1 MRTAKELFAELN
13 SFDENRRIEAKSASA
28 VGKSMMETVCAF
40 ANEPGLCGGYL
51 LLGAK
56 RTGMAEDGRPVYEP
70 ENIENTDKVQ
80 SDFVVMCNS
89 MFNVRIRPIINVE
102 EYLGKTVIVVK
113 IEELPESQKPA
124 YFAKRGL
131 PEGAF
136 RRIGPSD
143 EKCSEEDMYLFYQSA
158 DTYDSCIVDDADLD
172 DIDENALNFYRKLRK
187 EVNPD
192 AEELTLDDVD
202 LLRALG
208 AIKKNKQGGYDLTYT
223 GLLVFGKQMS
233 LRRLV
238 PSFRVDYIRI
248 SGNQWL
254 ADGDNRFE
262 QTIDMRGPL
271 ILMVNKACSAVMDD
285 LPKGFELKK
294 DSMQASTPAILPNKV
309 LREAIV
315 NSYIHRS
322 NRVNQPIQI
331 IRYSNR
337 IEIHNPGYSLK
348 PQDDWG
354 EPGSMLRNPR
364 ISEIFHDTN
373 LAETKG
379 TGIGAM
385 RRLMKEAGLMPPTF
399 ESNHEANKFTARL
412 LLHHFLSKENMEW
425 LAQYAEFGLVNE
437 QKLAL
442 VFVREV
448 GAIDNATYRQLD
460 SSITH
465 ARARLEIHKLCDL
478 GFIEK
483 KGQGRNT
490 YYIRTSKVVS
500 LGERLRPQGER
511 LLPQLGTLCERL
523 LPQHGT
529 LCERL
534 LPQHGTLCER
544 IPPQHGT
551 LCERI
556 PPQHGTLCEKIP
568 PQHGTLG
575 EKIPLQHGT
584 LGEKIPPQ
592 HGTLGERY
600 QGENERYQAFGER
613 YQGANREE
621 LLLLLPDDIKKR
633 IDEVG
638 KRVPKDVLY
647 KLVVDMCSIVP
658 LSMDDLS
665 VLLHR
670 KSKSFKNKNIKV
682 LLENNQL
689 FYWIPEMT
697 NHPLQK
703 YVAASS
709 MARSNSRKS
718 C

>member
-80 SDFVVMCNS
+80 SDFVAMCNS

-102 EYLGKTVIVVK
+102 KYLGKTVIVVK

-192 AEELTLDDVD
+192 AEELTLNDVD

-500 LGERLRPQGER
+500 LGERLRPQDER
-511 LLPQLGTLCERL
+511 LL
-523 LPQHGT
+523 
-529 LCERL
+529 
-534 LPQHGTLCER
+534 
-544 IPPQHGT
+544 
-551 LCERI
+551 
-556 PPQHGTLCEKIP
+556 

-575 EKIPLQHGT
+575 EKIPPQSKRIPPQHGT

-592 HGTLGERY
+592 HGTLGKKIPP
-600 QGENERYQAFGER
+600 QGEKIPPQHGTFEIESQPKSRNELLRELPKGLQERVAKLGKWASREKVSQLLVDLCAFKP
-613 YQGANREE
+613 YSYEE
-621 LLLLLPDDIKKR
+621 LALIIQRAAKPMKDKYIK
-633 IDEVG
+633 
-638 KRVPKDVLY
+638 
-647 KLVVDMCSIVP
+647 P
-658 LSMDDLS
+658 LRLA
-665 VLLHR
+665 
-670 KSKSFKNKNIKV
+670 NK
-682 LLENNQL
+682 L
-689 FYWIPEMT
+689 FYWIPEMI

-703 YVAASS
+703 YVADPS
-709 MARSNSRKS
+709 MARSNTKKRKQ
-718 C
+718 

>member
-1 MRTAKELFAELN
+1 MKTAKELFDELN
-13 SFDENRRIEAKSASA
+13 SWDENRRIEAKSASA

-40 ANEPGLCGGYL
+40 ANEPGLRGGYL

-56 RTGMAEDGRPVYEP
+56 RIGMTEDGKPVYEP
-70 ENIENTDKVQ
+70 ENIENTDKIQ
-80 SDFVVMCNS
+80 SDFVAMCNS

-465 ARARLEIHKLCDL
+465 ARARLEIHKLCNL
-478 GFIEK
+478 GFLEK

-500 LGERLRPQGER
+500 LEER
-511 LLPQLGTLCERL
+511 LLPQDERL
-523 LPQHGT
+523 RP
-529 LCERL
+529 
-534 LPQHGTLCER
+534 
-544 IPPQHGT
+544 
-551 LCERI
+551 
-556 PPQHGTLCEKIP
+556 
-568 PQHGTLG
+568 
-575 EKIPLQHGT
+575 QHGT

-592 HGTLGERY
+592 HGTLGEKIPPQHGTLGEKIPPQY
-600 QGENERYQAFGER
+600 GTLGEKIPPQGEKIPPQHGTFEIESQPKSRNELLRELPKGLQERVAKLGKWASREKVSQLLVDLCAFKP
-613 YQGANREE
+613 YSYEE
-621 LLLLLPDDIKKR
+621 LALIIQRAAKPMKDKYIK
-633 IDEVG
+633 
-638 KRVPKDVLY
+638 
-647 KLVVDMCSIVP
+647 P
-658 LSMDDLS
+658 LRLA
-665 VLLHR
+665 
-670 KSKSFKNKNIKV
+670 NK
-682 LLENNQL
+682 L
-689 FYWIPEMT
+689 FYWIPEMI

-703 YVAASS
+703 YVADPS
-709 MARSNSRKS
+709 MARSSNKKRKQ
-718 C
+718 

>member
-56 RTGMAEDGRPVYEP
+56 RTGIAEDGRPVYEP
-70 ENIENTDKVQ
+70 ENIENTDKIQ
-80 SDFVVMCNS
+80 SDFVAMCNS

-192 AEELTLDDVD
+192 AEELTLNDVD

-478 GFIEK
+478 GFLEK

-511 LLPQLGTLCERL
+511 LPAKEQRLP
-523 LPQHGT
+523 P
-529 LCERL
+529 
-534 LPQHGTLCER
+534 
-544 IPPQHGT
+544 
-551 LCERI
+551 
-556 PPQHGTLCEKIP
+556 
-568 PQHGTLG
+568 
-575 EKIPLQHGT
+575 QHGT

-592 HGTLGERY
+592 HGTLGEKIPPQHGTLGEKIPPQHGTLGEKIPPQHGTLGKKIPP
-600 QGENERYQAFGER
+600 QGEKIPPQHGTFEIESQPKSRNELLRELPKGLQERVAKLGKWASREKVSQLLVDLCAFKP
-613 YQGANREE
+613 YSYEE
-621 LLLLLPDDIKKR
+621 LALIIQRAAKPMKDKYIK
-633 IDEVG
+633 
-638 KRVPKDVLY
+638 
-647 KLVVDMCSIVP
+647 P
-658 LSMDDLS
+658 LRLA
-665 VLLHR
+665 
-670 KSKSFKNKNIKV
+670 NK
-682 LLENNQL
+682 L
-689 FYWIPEMT
+689 FYWIPEMI

-703 YVAASS
+703 YVADPS
-709 MARSNSRKS
+709 MARSNTQKK
-718 C
+718 

>member
-80 SDFVVMCNS
+80 SDFVAMCNS

-192 AEELTLDDVD
+192 AEELTLNDVD

-337 IEIHNPGYSLK
+337 IEIHNSGYSLK

-478 GFIEK
+478 GFLEK

-500 LGERLRPQGER
+500 LGERLRPQD
-511 LLPQLGTLCERL
+511 
-523 LPQHGT
+523 
-529 LCERL
+529 
-534 LPQHGTLCER
+534 
-544 IPPQHGT
+544 
-551 LCERI
+551 
-556 PPQHGTLCEKIP
+556 EKIP
-568 PQHGTLG
+568 P
-575 EKIPLQHGT
+575 QHGT

-592 HGTLGERY
+592 HGTLGKKIPP
-600 QGENERYQAFGER
+600 QGEKIPPQHGTFEIESQPKSRNELLRELPKGLQERVAKLGKWASREKVSQLLVDLCAFKP
-613 YQGANREE
+613 YSYEE
-621 LLLLLPDDIKKR
+621 LALIIQRAAKPMKDKYIK
-633 IDEVG
+633 
-638 KRVPKDVLY
+638 
-647 KLVVDMCSIVP
+647 P
-658 LSMDDLS
+658 LRLA
-665 VLLHR
+665 
-670 KSKSFKNKNIKV
+670 NK
-682 LLENNQL
+682 L
-689 FYWIPEMT
+689 FYWIPEMI

-703 YVAASS
+703 YVADPS
-709 MARSNSRKS
+709 MARSSNKKRKQ
-718 C
+718 

>member
-1 MRTAKELFAELN
+1 MTNEVPLTYNIIKKMRTAKKLFAELN

-56 RTGMAEDGRPVYEP
+56 RTGIAEDGRPIYEP
-70 ENIENTDKVQ
+70 ENIENTDKIQ
-80 SDFVVMCNS
+80 SDFVAMCNS

-113 IEELPESQKPA
+113 IEELSESQKPA

-192 AEELTLDDVD
+192 AEELTLNDVD

-412 LLHHFLSKENMEW
+412 LLHHFLSKENVEW

-478 GFIEK
+478 GFLEK

-500 LGERLRPQGER
+500 LEERLRPQGER
-511 LLPQLGTLCERL
+511 LLPQD
-523 LPQHGT
+523 
-529 LCERL
+529 
-534 LPQHGTLCER
+534 
-544 IPPQHGT
+544 
-551 LCERI
+551 
-556 PPQHGTLCEKIP
+556 EKIP

-575 EKIPLQHGT
+575 EKIPPQ
-584 LGEKIPPQ
+584 GERLLPQ
-592 HGTLGERY
+592 HGILGERY
-600 QGENERYQAFGER
+600 QGENERYQAFEERYQGEVGTFGER
-613 YQGANREE
+613 YQGVNREE
-621 LLLLLPDDIKKR
+621 LLLLLPDDIKNR

-638 KRVPKDVLY
+638 KRVPKDILN

-670 KSKSFKNKNIKV
+670 NSKSFKNKNIKV
-682 LLENNQL
+682 LLETKQL
-689 FYWIPEMT
+689 FYWIPEMI
-697 NHPLQK
+697 NHPQQK
-703 YVAASS
+703 YIADPS
-709 MARSNSRKS
+709 MTRSNTKKK
-718 C
+718 

>member
-1 MRTAKELFAELN
+1 MKTAKELFDELN
-13 SFDENRRIEAKSASA
+13 SWDENRRIEAKSASA

-40 ANEPGLCGGYL
+40 ANEPGLRGGYL

-56 RTGMAEDGRPVYEP
+56 RTGLTEDGKPVYAP
-70 ENIENTDKVQ
+70 ENIENTDKIQ
-80 SDFVVMCNS
+80 SDFVAMCNS

-102 EYLGKTVIVVK
+102 EYQGKMVIVAK

-192 AEELTLDDVD
+192 AEELTLNDVD

-248 SGNQWL
+248 SGNQWV

-364 ISEIFHDTN
+364 ISKIFHDTN

-425 LAQYAEFGLVNE
+425 LAQYASFDLTNE

-465 ARARLEIHKLCDL
+465 ARARLEIHKLCNL
-478 GFIEK
+478 GFLEK

-500 LGERLRPQGER
+500 LGERLRPQ
-511 LLPQLGTLCERL
+511 
-523 LPQHGT
+523 HGT
-529 LCERL
+529 L
-534 LPQHGTLCER
+534 GK
-544 IPPQHGT
+544 
-551 LCERI
+551 
-556 PPQHGTLCEKIP
+556 KIP
-568 PQHGTLG
+568 PQ
-575 EKIPLQHGT
+575 
-584 LGEKIPPQ
+584 GEKIPPL
-592 HGTLGERY
+592 HGTLGKRY
-600 QGENERYQAFGER
+600 QGENERYQGEVGTFGER
-613 YQGANREE
+613 YQGVNREE
-621 LLLLLPDDIKKR
+621 LLLQLPDDIKKR

-638 KRVPKDVLY
+638 KRVSKDVLN

-670 KSKSFKNKNIKV
+670 NSKSFKNKNIKV

-689 FYWIPEMT
+689 FYWIPEMI
-697 NHPLQK
+697 NHPQQK
-703 YVAASS
+703 YIADLS
-709 MARSNSRKS
+709 MARSNTKKKK
-718 C
+718 

>member
-56 RTGMAEDGRPVYEP
+56 RTGIAEDGRPIYEP
-70 ENIENTDKVQ
+70 ENIENTDKIQ
-80 SDFVVMCNS
+80 SDFVAMCNS

-192 AEELTLDDVD
+192 AEELTLNDVD

-208 AIKKNKQGGYDLTYT
+208 AVKKNKQGGYDLTYT

-385 RRLMKEAGLMPPTF
+385 RRLMKEAGLMPPIF

-437 QKLAL
+437 QKLAI

-478 GFIEK
+478 GFLEK

-511 LLPQLGTLCERL
+511 LLPQ
-523 LPQHGT
+523 
-529 LCERL
+529 
-534 LPQHGTLCER
+534 
-544 IPPQHGT
+544 
-551 LCERI
+551 
-556 PPQHGTLCEKIP
+556 
-568 PQHGTLG
+568 
-575 EKIPLQHGT
+575 HGT

-592 HGTLGERY
+592 HGTLGEKIPPQHGTLDEKIPPQHGTLGEKIPP
-600 QGENERYQAFGER
+600 QGEKIPPQHGTFEIESQPKSRNELLRELPKGLQERVAKLGKWASREKVSQLLVDLCAFKP
-613 YQGANREE
+613 YSYEE
-621 LLLLLPDDIKKR
+621 LALIIQRAAKPMKDKYIK
-633 IDEVG
+633 
-638 KRVPKDVLY
+638 
-647 KLVVDMCSIVP
+647 P
-658 LSMDDLS
+658 LRLA
-665 VLLHR
+665 
-670 KSKSFKNKNIKV
+670 NK
-682 LLENNQL
+682 L
-689 FYWIPEMT
+689 FYWIPEMI
-697 NHPLQK
+697 NHPQQK
-703 YVAASS
+703 YVADPSMVRSS
-709 MARSNSRKS
+709 NKKRKQ
-718 C
+718 

>member
-1 MRTAKELFAELN
+1 MKTAKELFDELN
-13 SFDENRRIEAKSASA
+13 SWDENRRIEAKSASA

-40 ANEPGLCGGYL
+40 ANEPGLRGGYL

-56 RTGMAEDGRPVYEP
+56 RIGMTEDGKPVYEP
-70 ENIENTDKVQ
+70 ENIENTDKIQ
-80 SDFVVMCNS
+80 SDFVAMCNS

-192 AEELTLDDVD
+192 AEELTLNDVD

-248 SGNQWL
+248 SGNQWV

-294 DSMQASTPAILPNKV
+294 DSIQASTPAILPNKV

-465 ARARLEIHKLCDL
+465 ARARLEIHKLCDF

-500 LGERLRPQGER
+500 LGERL
-511 LLPQLGTLCERL
+511 LPQDERL

-529 LCERL
+529 LGERL
-534 LPQHGTLCER
+534 
-544 IPPQHGT
+544 
-551 LCERI
+551 
-556 PPQHGTLCEKIP
+556 P

-575 EKIPLQHGT
+575 EKIPPQYGTLGEKIPPQHGT

-592 HGTLGERY
+592 HGTLGEKIPP
-600 QGENERYQAFGER
+600 QGERIPPQHGTFEIESQPKSRDELLRELPKGLQERVAQLGKWASREKVSQLLVDLCAFKP
-613 YQGANREE
+613 YSYEE
-621 LLLLLPDDIKKR
+621 LALIIQRAAKPMKDKYIK
-633 IDEVG
+633 
-638 KRVPKDVLY
+638 
-647 KLVVDMCSIVP
+647 P
-658 LSMDDLS
+658 LRLA
-665 VLLHR
+665 
-670 KSKSFKNKNIKV
+670 NK
-682 LLENNQL
+682 L
-689 FYWIPEMT
+689 FYWIPEMI

-703 YVAASS
+703 YIADPS
-709 MARSNSRKS
+709 MARSNTKKK
-718 C
+718 

>member
-1 MRTAKELFAELN
+1 MTSPYLNIIKKMRTAKELFAELN

-56 RTGMAEDGRPVYEP
+56 RTGMAEDGRPIYEP
-70 ENIENTDKVQ
+70 ENIENTDKIQ
-80 SDFVVMCNS
+80 SDFVAMCNS

-192 AEELTLDDVD
+192 AEELTLNDVD

-399 ESNHEANKFTARL
+399 ESNHDANKFTARL

-437 QKLAL
+437 RKLAL

-465 ARARLEIHKLCDL
+465 ARARLEIHKLCNL
-478 GFIEK
+478 GFLEK

-500 LGERLRPQGER
+500 LGERLRPQN
-511 LLPQLGTLCERL
+511 
-523 LPQHGT
+523 
-529 LCERL
+529 
-534 LPQHGTLCER
+534 
-544 IPPQHGT
+544 
-551 LCERI
+551 
-556 PPQHGTLCEKIP
+556 EKIP
-568 PQHGTLG
+568 PQHGTLD
-575 EKIPLQHGT
+575 EKIPPQHGTLDEKIPPQHGTLDEKIPPQYGT

-592 HGTLGERY
+592 HGTFEIESQPKSRNELLRELPKGLQERVAKLGKWASREKVS
-600 QGENERYQAFGER
+600 QLLVDLCAFKP
-613 YQGANREE
+613 YSYEE
-621 LLLLLPDDIKKR
+621 LALIIQRAAKPMKDKYIK
-633 IDEVG
+633 
-638 KRVPKDVLY
+638 
-647 KLVVDMCSIVP
+647 P
-658 LSMDDLS
+658 LRLA
-665 VLLHR
+665 
-670 KSKSFKNKNIKV
+670 NK
-682 LLENNQL
+682 L
-689 FYWIPEMT
+689 FYWIPEMI

-703 YVAASS
+703 YVADPS
-709 MARSNSRKS
+709 MARSSNKKRKQ
-718 C
+718 

>member
-56 RTGMAEDGRPVYEP
+56 RTGIAEDGRPIYEP
-70 ENIENTDKVQ
+70 ENIENTDKIQ
-80 SDFVVMCNS
+80 SDFVAMCNS

-113 IEELPESQKPA
+113 IEELTESQKPA

-192 AEELTLDDVD
+192 AEELTLNDVD

-478 GFIEK
+478 GFLEK

-500 LGERLRPQGER
+500 LGERLRPQD
-511 LLPQLGTLCERL
+511 ERL

-529 LCERL
+529 LGERL
-534 LPQHGTLCER
+534 LPQHGTL
-544 IPPQHGT
+544 
-551 LCERI
+551 
-556 PPQHGTLCEKIP
+556 
-568 PQHGTLG
+568 G
-575 EKIPLQHGT
+575 EKILPQHGT

-592 HGTLGERY
+592 HGTLGEKIPPQHGTLGKKIPP
-600 QGENERYQAFGER
+600 QGEKIPPQHGTFEIESQPKSRNELLRELPKGLQERVAKLGKWASREKVSQLLVDLCAFKP
-613 YQGANREE
+613 YSYEE
-621 LLLLLPDDIKKR
+621 LALIIQRAAKPMKDKYIKPLR
-633 IDEVG
+633 
-638 KRVPKDVLY
+638 LAN
-647 KLVVDMCSIVP
+647 KL
-658 LSMDDLS
+658 
-665 VLLHR
+665 
-670 KSKSFKNKNIKV
+670 F
-682 LLENNQL
+682 
-689 FYWIPEMT
+689 FWIPEMI

-703 YVAASS
+703 YVADPS
-709 MARSNSRKS
+709 MARSNTQKK
-718 C
+718 

>member
-1 MRTAKELFAELN
+1 MMSPYLNIIKKMRTAKELFAELN

-56 RTGMAEDGRPVYEP
+56 RTGIAEDGRPVYEP
-70 ENIENTDKVQ
+70 ENIENTDKIQ
-80 SDFVVMCNS
+80 SDFVAMCNS

-102 EYLGKTVIVVK
+102 EYLDKTVIVVK

-192 AEELTLDDVD
+192 AEELTLNDVD

-248 SGNQWL
+248 SGNQWV

-465 ARARLEIHKLCDL
+465 ARARLEIHKLCNL
-478 GFIEK
+478 GFLEK

-500 LGERLRPQGER
+500 LGERLRPQN
-511 LLPQLGTLCERL
+511 
-523 LPQHGT
+523 
-529 LCERL
+529 
-534 LPQHGTLCER
+534 
-544 IPPQHGT
+544 
-551 LCERI
+551 
-556 PPQHGTLCEKIP
+556 EKIP
-568 PQHGTLG
+568 PQHGTLD
-575 EKIPLQHGT
+575 EKIPPQHGTLDEKIPPQHGTLDEKIPPQYGT

-592 HGTLGERY
+592 HGTLGEKIPSQHGTFEIESQPKSR
-600 QGENERYQAFGER
+600 NELLRELPKGLQERVAKLGKWASREKVSQLLVDLCAFKP
-613 YQGANREE
+613 YSYEE
-621 LLLLLPDDIKKR
+621 LALIIQRAAKPMKDKYIK
-633 IDEVG
+633 
-638 KRVPKDVLY
+638 
-647 KLVVDMCSIVP
+647 P
-658 LSMDDLS
+658 LRLA
-665 VLLHR
+665 
-670 KSKSFKNKNIKV
+670 NK
-682 LLENNQL
+682 L
-689 FYWIPEMT
+689 FYWIPEMI

-703 YVAASS
+703 YVADPS
-709 MARSNSRKS
+709 MARSSNKKRKQ
-718 C
+718 

>member
-56 RTGMAEDGRPVYEP
+56 RTGIAEDGRPIYEP
-70 ENIENTDKVQ
+70 ENIENTDKIQ
-80 SDFVVMCNS
+80 SDFVAMCNS

-192 AEELTLDDVD
+192 AEELTLNDVD

-511 LLPQLGTLCERL
+511 LRPQDERL
-523 LPQHGT
+523 LP
-529 LCERL
+529 
-534 LPQHGTLCER
+534 
-544 IPPQHGT
+544 
-551 LCERI
+551 
-556 PPQHGTLCEKIP
+556 
-568 PQHGTLG
+568 
-575 EKIPLQHGT
+575 QHGT

-592 HGTLGERY
+592 HGTLGEKIPPQHGTLGKKIPP
-600 QGENERYQAFGER
+600 QGEKIPPQHGTFEIESQTKSRNELLRELPKGLQERVAKLGKWASREKVSQLLVDLCAFKP
-613 YQGANREE
+613 YSYEE
-621 LLLLLPDDIKKR
+621 LALIIQRAAKPMKDKYIK
-633 IDEVG
+633 
-638 KRVPKDVLY
+638 
-647 KLVVDMCSIVP
+647 P
-658 LSMDDLS
+658 LRLA
-665 VLLHR
+665 
-670 KSKSFKNKNIKV
+670 NK
-682 LLENNQL
+682 L
-689 FYWIPEMT
+689 FYWIPEMI

-703 YVAASS
+703 YVADPS
-709 MARSNSRKS
+709 MARSSNKKRKQ
-718 C
+718 

>member
-1 MRTAKELFAELN
+1 M
-13 SFDENRRIEAKSASA
+13 
-28 VGKSMMETVCAF
+28 
-40 ANEPGLCGGYL
+40 
-51 LLGAK
+51 
-56 RTGMAEDGRPVYEP
+56 
-70 ENIENTDKVQ
+70 
-80 SDFVVMCNS
+80 
-89 MFNVRIRPIINVE
+89 
-102 EYLGKTVIVVK
+102 
-113 IEELPESQKPA
+113 
-124 YFAKRGL
+124 
-131 PEGAF
+131 
-136 RRIGPSD
+136 
-143 EKCSEEDMYLFYQSA
+143 
-158 DTYDSCIVDDADLD
+158 
-172 DIDENALNFYRKLRK
+172 
-187 EVNPD
+187 NPD
-192 AEELTLDDVD
+192 AEELTLNDVD

-478 GFIEK
+478 GFLEK
-483 KGQGRNT
+483 KGHGRNT

-500 LGERLRPQGER
+500 LGERLRPQDER
-511 LLPQLGTLCERL
+511 LLP
-523 LPQHGT
+523 
-529 LCERL
+529 
-534 LPQHGTLCER
+534 
-544 IPPQHGT
+544 
-551 LCERI
+551 
-556 PPQHGTLCEKIP
+556 
-568 PQHGTLG
+568 
-575 EKIPLQHGT
+575 QHGT

-592 HGTLGERY
+592 HGTLGEKIPPQHGTLGKKIPP
-600 QGENERYQAFGER
+600 QGEKIPPQHGTFEIESQTKSRNELLRELPKGLQERVAKLGKWASREKVSQLLVDLCAFKP
-613 YQGANREE
+613 YSYEE
-621 LLLLLPDDIKKR
+621 LALIIQRAAKPMKDKYIK
-633 IDEVG
+633 
-638 KRVPKDVLY
+638 
-647 KLVVDMCSIVP
+647 P
-658 LSMDDLS
+658 LRLA
-665 VLLHR
+665 
-670 KSKSFKNKNIKV
+670 NK
-682 LLENNQL
+682 L
-689 FYWIPEMT
+689 FYWIPEMI

-703 YVAASS
+703 YVADPS
-709 MARSNSRKS
+709 MARSSNKKRKQ
-718 C
+718 

>member
-80 SDFVVMCNS
+80 SDFVAMCNS

-254 ADGDNRFE
+254 SDGDNRFE

-465 ARARLEIHKLCDL
+465 VRSRLEIHKLCDL

-500 LGERLRPQGER
+500 LGERLPSQDERLLPQHSTLGERLPPQDERLLPQHSTLGERLPPQGER
-511 LLPQLGTLCERL
+511 LL
-523 LPQHGT
+523 
-529 LCERL
+529 
-534 LPQHGTLCER
+534 
-544 IPPQHGT
+544 
-551 LCERI
+551 
-556 PPQHGTLCEKIP
+556 
-568 PQHGTLG
+568 
-575 EKIPLQHGT
+575 
-584 LGEKIPPQ
+584 PQ

-600 QGENERYQAFGER
+600 QGEDER
-613 YQGANREE
+613 YQGKLGTFEEECMLKPREE
-621 LLLLLPDDIKKR
+621 LVRELSKELQERVNNIGSRASRETVCQLL
-633 IDEVG
+633 IDLCAFKPYNYEELASILQ
-638 KRVPKDVLY
+638 RSPKALKDKYL
-647 KLVVDMCSIVP
+647 KP
-658 LSMDDLS
+658 LRLA
-665 VLLHR
+665 
-670 KSKSFKNKNIKV
+670 NK
-682 LLENNQL
+682 L
-689 FYWIPEMT
+689 FYWIPEMI

-703 YVAASS
+703 YVADPT
-709 MARSNSRKS
+709 MVRSNTKKK
-718 C
+718 

>member
-56 RTGMAEDGRPVYEP
+56 RTGIAEDGRPIYEP
-70 ENIENTDKVQ
+70 ENIENTDKIQ
-80 SDFVVMCNS
+80 SDFVAMCNS

-113 IEELPESQKPA
+113 IEELTESQKPA

-192 AEELTLDDVD
+192 AEELTLNDVD

-478 GFIEK
+478 GFLEK

-500 LGERLRPQGER
+500 LGERLRPQD
-511 LLPQLGTLCERL
+511 ERL

-529 LCERL
+529 LGERL
-534 LPQHGTLCER
+534 LPQHGTL
-544 IPPQHGT
+544 
-551 LCERI
+551 
-556 PPQHGTLCEKIP
+556 
-568 PQHGTLG
+568 G
-575 EKIPLQHGT
+575 EKILPQHGT

-592 HGTLGERY
+592 HGTLGEKIPPQHGTLGKKIPP
-600 QGENERYQAFGER
+600 QGEKIPPQHGTFEIESQPKSRNELLRELPKGLQERVSKLGKWASREKVSQLLVDLCAFKP
-613 YQGANREE
+613 YSYEE
-621 LLLLLPDDIKKR
+621 LALIIQRAAKPMKDKYIK
-633 IDEVG
+633 
-638 KRVPKDVLY
+638 
-647 KLVVDMCSIVP
+647 P
-658 LSMDDLS
+658 LRLA
-665 VLLHR
+665 
-670 KSKSFKNKNIKV
+670 NK
-682 LLENNQL
+682 L
-689 FYWIPEMT
+689 FYWIPEMI

-703 YVAASS
+703 YVADPS
-709 MARSNSRKS
+709 MARSNTQKK
-718 C
+718 